1 MKIKL
6 KRRRGA
12 TVITMLGIAFLILLF
27 GLFFL
32 ELQTLYDY
40 QYAIEVRGQR
50 AVNAVVEYSM
60 DDRLRADG
68 YNLFNKA
75 VAAGN
80 YKEFLDNDL
89 NVDSS
94 GNCKSSAGNILYTV
108 TYGTPNYS
116 KPIRVGDSVGYNW
129 MEIDVTV
136 SMPSSIGKFFG
147 HPTFSWTT
155 HFKSE
160 NFRTDDNERASFDFE
175 RPD

>member
-75 VAAGN
+75 MADGN
-80 YKEFLDNDL
+80 
-89 NVDSS
+89 
-94 GNCKSSAGNILYTV
+94 
-108 TYGTPNYS
+108 
-116 KPIRVGDSVGYNW
+116 
-129 MEIDVTV
+129 
-136 SMPSSIGKFFG
+136 
-147 HPTFSWTT
+147 
-155 HFKSE
+155 
-160 NFRTDDNERASFDFE
+160 
-175 RPD
+175 

>member
-1 MKIKL
+1 VKRVKIKL

-75 VAAGN
+75 MADGN
-80 YKEFLDNDL
+80 YKGFLDNDL
-89 NVDSS
+89 NVDAS
-94 GNCKSSAGNILYTV
+94 GNCKSSAGNVLYSV
-108 TYGTPNYS
+108 SYGTPTYS
-116 KPIRVGDSVGYNW
+116 GRKEVGDSVGYSQ

-155 HFKSE
+155 HFASN
-160 NFRTDDNERASFDFE
+160 NFRTDDDERAGL
-175 RPD
+175 

>member
-1 MKIKL
+1 MKL
-6 KRRRGA
+6 KLKKRRGA
-12 TVITMLGIAFLILLF
+12 TVITMIGIASIILLF

-40 QYAIEVRGQR
+40 QYSIEVRGQR
-50 AVNAVVEYSM
+50 AVNAVVEYAM

-75 VAAGN
+75 IADGN
-80 YKEFLDNDL
+80 YKEYLDNNL
-89 NVDSS
+89 SVDSS
-94 GNCKSSAGNILYTV
+94 GKCKSSSGSVMYAV
-108 TYGTPNYS
+108 SYGTPTYS
-116 KPIRVGDSVGYNW
+116 GRNEVGDSVGYSQ

-155 HFKSE
+155 HFVSN
-160 NFRTDDNERASFDFE
+160 NFRTDNNERAGL
-175 RPD
+175 R

>member
-1 MKIKL
+1 MKL
-6 KRRRGA
+6 KLRKRRGA
-12 TVITMLGIAFLILLF
+12 TVITMIGIAAVILLF

-50 AVNAVVEYSM
+50 AVNAVVEYAM

-75 VAAGN
+75 MADGN

-136 SMPSSIGKFFG
+136 EMPSSLGKFFG
-147 HPTFSWTT
+147 HPTISWTT
-155 HFKSE
+155 HFKSD
-160 NFRTDDNERASFDFE
+160 NFRTDNNERAGEGLYD
-175 RPD
+175 

>member
-1 MKIKL
+1 MKL
-6 KRRRGA
+6 KLRKRRGA
-12 TVITMLGIAFLILLF
+12 TVITMIGIAAVILLF

-50 AVNAVVEYSM
+50 AVNAVVEYAM

-75 VAAGN
+75 MADGN

-89 NVDSS
+89 NVDAS
-94 GNCKSSAGNILYTV
+94 GNCKSNAGNVLYAV
-108 TYGTPNYS
+108 SYGTPTYS
-116 KPIRVGDSVGYNW
+116 GKKEVGDSVGYSQ

-136 SMPSSIGKFFG
+136 EMPSSLGKFFG
-147 HPTFSWTT
+147 HSTISWTT
-155 HFKSE
+155 HFKSD
-160 NFRTDDNERASFDFE
+160 NFRTDNNERAGEGLYD
-175 RPD
+175 